1 MYMYILQKAIDSK
14 TASVV

>member
-1 MYMYILQKAIDSK
+1 MYILQKAIDSK